1 MFNSQKVGIALYE
14 NLGKLFYAVAMAD
27 GTVHIKELDKLKEI
41 VRDSWL
47 DVDDIED
54 RYHSDA
60 AYQIETVFDWLLEYD
75 KESGE
80 CFEEFADFYQGHP
93 ALFPDHIKK
102 LIKDTAN
109 AIANSFAGK
118 NKAELILLAKIDL
131 ILKNGP
137 KV

>member
-1 MFNSQKVGIALYE
+1 MLNSQKVGIELYE

-27 GTVHIKELDKLKEI
+27 GAVHIKELDKLKEI
-41 VRDSWL
+41 VRGSWL

-60 AYQIETVFDWLLEYD
+60 AYQIETVFDWLLEYE

-80 CFEEFADFYQGHP
+80 SFDTFVDFYKDHP
-93 ALFPDHIKK
+93 KLFSKQIKN
-102 LIKDTAN
+102 LIVETAN

-118 NKAELILLAKIDL
+118 NKSELVILGKLVL
-131 ILKNGP
+131 LLKD
-137 KV
+137 